1 MGARLLGPVPSP
13 PPALLVHPTA
23 FPGGLLHTRAHS
35 HGCRF
40 KNTRNR
46 KGTGAG
52 DRVPRGTL
60 ILGPECQPGRL
71 RSEGSHSTGLSQF
84 PVTLRLQ
91 KGADGPKT
99 EVWVQEDRNHENKSE
114 FPAPEI
120 TTGFGGKPPGRSA
133 PRNIWRQEREG
144 RKNWSVPSKPFRK
157 FPSSHKDR
165 HDSPLLPMS
174 TR

>member
-1 MGARLLGPVPSP
+1 MGARLVGPSP
-13 PPALLVHPTA
+13 PLPPPSWFTPLHSQGGFCTHEPTA
-23 FPGGLLHTRAHS
+23 
-35 HGCRF
+35 
-40 KNTRNR
+40 
-46 KGTGAG
+46 TGADSKTLGTEKGPAPG
-52 DRVPRGTL
+52 DRGPRGTL

-99 EVWVQEDRNHENKSE
+99 EVWIQEDRNHENKSE
-114 FPAPEI
+114 LPAPEI

-165 HDSPLLPMS
+165 HDSPLLPKS